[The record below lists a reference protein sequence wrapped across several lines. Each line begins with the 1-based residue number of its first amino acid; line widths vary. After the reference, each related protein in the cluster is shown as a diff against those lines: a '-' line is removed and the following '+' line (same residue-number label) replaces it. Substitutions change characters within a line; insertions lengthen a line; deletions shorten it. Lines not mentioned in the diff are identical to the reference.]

1 MRMYAQDVA
10 LNLTRWLWRLRREP
24 LTVAVDL
31 TQPVLWLL
39 LFGHL
44 FSRARAGLGLH
55 VSYLAFMTAGVVVMT
70 VFNVTLSGGLEMMFD
85 RETGMLRRLM
95 ASPLHR
101 SSLLVGR
108 FLVVVLLG
116 LVQAVIIVL
125 VGAALRVPVAVAP
138 ADIGV
143 AFAVDVLLG
152 SGIGIVSL
160 VLAMLLKSH
169 GPFYAVIGFI
179 SLPVTFVSTAFA
191 PLATMAP
198 WLRVMAGLNP
208 LTYATD
214 AVRDLLLYH
223 APASAVLPLI
233 GDLVAFDGL
242 CLAVGL
248 VVFRRALS

>member
-1 MRMYAQDVA
+1 MSAYAQDIA
-10 LNLTRWLWRLRREP
+10 INLTRWLWRLRREP
-24 LTVAVDL
+24 VTVAVDL
-31 TQPVLWLL
+31 AQPVLWLL

-44 FSRARAGLGLH
+44 FSRASAGLGLR
-55 VSYLAFMTAGVVVMT
+55 VTYLAFMTAGVVVMT
-70 VFNVTLSGGLEMMFD
+70 VFNVTLAGGIEMMFD

-101 SSLLVGR
+101 SSLLIGR

-116 LVQAVIIVL
+116 LAQAVIIVL
-125 VGAALRVPVAVAP
+125 AGAIMHVPVGASPAAIAL
-138 ADIGV
+138 

-160 VLAMLLKSH
+160 VLAMILKSH
-169 GPFYAVIGFI
+169 GPFYAVIGFV
-179 SLPVTFVSTAFA
+179 SLPITFVSTAFA

-198 WLRVMAGLNP
+198 WLRAMASLNP

-223 APASAVLPLI
+223 APAAAVVPLMA
-233 GDLVAFDGL
+233 DLLVFDAL

-248 VVFRRALS
+248 AVFRRALS

>member
-1 MRMYAQDVA
+1 VSLYAGDVA
-10 LNLTRWLWRLRREP
+10 LNVTRWLWRLRREP
-24 LTVAVDL
+24 VTVVVDL
-31 TQPVLWLL
+31 AQPVLWLI

-44 FSRARAGLGLH
+44 FSQASAGLGLH

-70 VFNVTLSGGLEMMFD
+70 VFNVTLGGGLEMMFD
-85 RETGMLRRLM
+85 RESGMLRRLM

-108 FLVVVLLG
+108 FAVVVLLG
-116 LVQAVIIVL
+116 LAQAVIIVL
-125 VGAALRVPVAVAP
+125 VGGLMHVSVTTSP
-138 ADIGV
+138 ADLGL

-160 VLAMLLKSH
+160 VLAMVLKSH
-169 GPFYAVIGFI
+169 GPFYAVIGFV

-198 WLRVMAGLNP
+198 WLRTMASLNP

-223 APASAVLPLI
+223 ASASTVLPLMAYLL
-233 GDLVAFDGL
+233 GFDAI
-242 CLAVGL
+242 CLGVGL